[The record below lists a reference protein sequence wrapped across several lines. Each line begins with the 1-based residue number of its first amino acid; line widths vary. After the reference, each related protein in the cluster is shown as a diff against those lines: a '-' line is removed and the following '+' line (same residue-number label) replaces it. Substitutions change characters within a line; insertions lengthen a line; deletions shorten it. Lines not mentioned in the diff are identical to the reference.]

1 MNEVYSIKLFKEHLF
16 YCTLDLSTS
25 EVIVFECCKEKNDIE
40 KIIKHLKHVKW
51 QIGYNNIRYDSQ
63 IINFLLS
70 SYNVIKELNGNMISK
85 VIYDNTKGVLDGDVA
100 REYAKIQQI
109 DLYKLH
115 HFDRS
120 MTSLKQ
126 VGFNLKS
133 CTLTGL
139 RYKQDS
145 ELTKDDMEICRK
157 YIINN
162 VLIIHSLYIYS
173 DNLLKLRVQ
182 TYKDYNIVGHNMSN
196 TSVARNYFIKTYS
209 EESKIDKNRVKSQ
222 HTERESV
229 SFNDVI
235 SDKIKFNTERYQ
247 NLLNELKRSR
257 SNLVTDKINIRFDCN
272 TIKSLVSK
280 GGLHSINDSSYWES
294 NDEYTI
300 LDVDWKSF
308 YPGVILLLELHPEHL
323 IKEIFLKIV
332 KRLTEDRITA
342 KNNGDTLKA
351 DNFKIKIISIFG
363 DLGAEGSPTKDLK
376 TFYSV
381 TINGELLLLM
391 LSEYLESTPN
401 LQILM
406 QNTDGLLIKYPTII
420 DKEIRN
426 KLNDF
431 KKIVDIPLDVV
442 KIKYMFMENISSYLS
457 VTDRGDI
464 KRIGKFKKRED
475 KLLSEDSSANI
486 IAIALEEYFVNNIS
500 VESTILQHKD
510 IFDFYMFAKKD
521 KDQLFIYYQLI
532 DGISNKTKYED
543 KLIRFYVSKNN
554 ETISKL
560 NSSKKEEQLIPT
572 GSLTLAQEHVDKE
585 IGKYNIDY
593 KWYINEANK
602 IIKKIEVKT
611 DSLF

>member
-1 MNEVYSIKLFKEHLF
+1 M
-16 YCTLDLSTS
+16 
-25 EVIVFECCKEKNDIE
+25 
-40 KIIKHLKHVKW
+40 
-51 QIGYNNIRYDSQ
+51 
-63 IINFLLS
+63 
-70 SYNVIKELNGNMISK
+70 
-85 VIYDNTKGVLDGDVA
+85 
-100 REYAKIQQI
+100 
-109 DLYKLH
+109 
-115 HFDRS
+115 
-120 MTSLKQ
+120 
-126 VGFNLKS
+126 
-133 CTLTGL
+133 
-139 RYKQDS
+139 
-145 ELTKDDMEICRK
+145 
-157 YIINN
+157 
-162 VLIIHSLYIYS
+162 
-173 DNLLKLRVQ
+173 
-182 TYKDYNIVGHNMSN
+182 
-196 TSVARNYFIKTYS
+196 
-209 EESKIDKNRVKSQ
+209 
-222 HTERESV
+222 
-229 SFNDVI
+229 
-235 SDKIKFNTERYQ
+235 
-247 NLLNELKRSR
+247 
-257 SNLVTDKINIRFDCN
+257 
-272 TIKSLVSK
+272 
-280 GGLHSINDSSYWES
+280 
-294 NDEYTI
+294 
-300 LDVDWKSF
+300 
-308 YPGVILLLELHPEHL
+308 LLELHPEHL

>member
-1 MNEVYSIKLFKEHLF
+1 
-16 YCTLDLSTS
+16 
-25 EVIVFECCKEKNDIE
+25 
-40 KIIKHLKHVKW
+40 
-51 QIGYNNIRYDSQ
+51 
-63 IINFLLS
+63 
-70 SYNVIKELNGNMISK
+70 
-85 VIYDNTKGVLDGDVA
+85 
-100 REYAKIQQI
+100 
-109 DLYKLH
+109 
-115 HFDRS
+115 
-120 MTSLKQ
+120 
-126 VGFNLKS
+126 
-133 CTLTGL
+133 
-139 RYKQDS
+139 
-145 ELTKDDMEICRK
+145 
-157 YIINN
+157 
-162 VLIIHSLYIYS
+162 
-173 DNLLKLRVQ
+173 
-182 TYKDYNIVGHNMSN
+182 
-196 TSVARNYFIKTYS
+196 
-209 EESKIDKNRVKSQ
+209 
-222 HTERESV
+222 
-229 SFNDVI
+229 
-235 SDKIKFNTERYQ
+235 
-247 NLLNELKRSR
+247 
-257 SNLVTDKINIRFDCN
+257 
-272 TIKSLVSK
+272 
-280 GGLHSINDSSYWES
+280 
-294 NDEYTI
+294 
-300 LDVDWKSF
+300 
-308 YPGVILLLELHPEHL
+308 
-323 IKEIFLKIV
+323 
-332 KRLTEDRITA
+332 
-342 KNNGDTLKA
+342 
-351 DNFKIKIISIFG
+351 
-363 DLGAEGSPTKDLK
+363 
-376 TFYSV
+376 
-381 TINGELLLLM
+381 
-391 LSEYLESTPN
+391 
-401 LQILM
+401 M